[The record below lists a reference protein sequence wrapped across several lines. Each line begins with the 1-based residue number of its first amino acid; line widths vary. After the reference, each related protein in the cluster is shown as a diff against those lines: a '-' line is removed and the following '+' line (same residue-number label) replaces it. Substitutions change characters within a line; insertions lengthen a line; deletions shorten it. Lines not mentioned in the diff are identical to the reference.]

1 MLILQSKEG
10 SLPGWKV
17 SSPAHKPVPVTSKR
31 RDPIS
36 QAERYSYQP
45 QILRPYQPQI
55 LCPPL
60 PSASSDLRLAGG
72 KKVIKVRGQCSQAV
86 GTRLPSSVP
95 ALCAASPVTGAP
107 WGFQAG

>member
-36 QAERYSYQP
+36 QAERYS
-45 QILRPYQPQI
+45 YQPQI